1 MSFEFSKRADGKWKG
16 RITVIP
22 SKTKERNHNPV
33 YIPMSNKRAEAFG
46 RIKVWPMREVDLWF
60 SDIVSASVT
69 TAVKTAFKK
78 AGIP

>member
-1 MSFEFSKRADGKWKG
+1 
-16 RITVIP
+16 
-22 SKTKERNHNPV
+22 
-33 YIPMSNKRAEAFG
+33 MSNKRAEAFG